1 MKTITEATR
10 IHTSPTALTLFP
22 RTNIPIGIPLRLGQL
37 LTLWPEGPV
46 FTTLYNPGPPRRN
59 GISGGS
65 CITASWGQCEFRSL
79 KKSSALDL
87 DSWKFQNK
95 QTKKNQKTKILLI
108 MSLHFSAKPT
118 SSLNLQQLSLI
129 LKKTNYSE
137 HLFNLQ
143 GLNLHYAL
151 VYMIKSILRVLCL

>member
-1 MKTITEATR
+1 MICIKSVQHKTNLGRELTFSNPGWKSKPCVAQLLYLWLLNPVSMKTITEATR

-46 FTTLYNPGPPRRN
+46 FTTLYTPGPPRRN

-95 QTKKNQKTKILLI
+95 QKKIKKQK
-108 MSLHFSAKPT
+108 S
-118 SSLNLQQLSLI
+118 
-129 LKKTNYSE
+129 
-137 HLFNLQ
+137 
-143 GLNLHYAL
+143 
-151 VYMIKSILRVLCL
+151 C